1 MKTFLNR
8 TWWSLL
14 VRGILSIIFGII
26 AFSQSGITLL
36 SLLIL
41 FAIYAIADG
50 ISAITVSL
58 QHKKTSENSNFILLI
73 GIVSLAVG
81 ILTLIYPA
89 LSAVYL
95 IIFMGFRALFNG
107 ILELIAAIRLRKE
120 IENEAWLALN
130 GIISIL
136 FGLWVIVNPGAG
148 ALALIWLI
156 AAYSITIGFILII
169 LAFKARSWSR
179 QLLV

>member
-1 MKTFLNR
+1 MKTLLNR

-14 VRGILSIIFGII
+14 IRGMLSLIFGII
-26 AFSQSGITLL
+26 AISWSGIALQ
-36 SLLIL
+36 SLLYL
-41 FAIYAIADG
+41 FAFYAIADG
-50 ISAITVSL
+50 ISSIAVSL
-58 QHKKTSENSNFILLI
+58 QHRKVFNWVGMLLI
-73 GIVSLAVG
+73 GIISLLVG

-89 LSAVYL
+89 LSAIYL
-95 IIFMGFRALFNG
+95 VIFMGFRALFNG
-107 ILELIAAIRLRKE
+107 IWEVLAAVRLRKE

-136 FGLWVIVNPGAG
+136 FGLWVILNPGAG

-156 AAYSITIGFILII
+156 AAYAVTIGFILII

>member
-1 MKTFLNR
+1 M
-8 TWWSLL
+8 L
-14 VRGILSIIFGII
+14 V
-26 AFSQSGITLL
+26 
-36 SLLIL
+36 
-41 FAIYAIADG
+41 
-50 ISAITVSL
+50 
-58 QHKKTSENSNFILLI
+58 I
-73 GIVSLAVG
+73 GIVSMAVG

-95 IIFMGFRALFNG
+95 VIFMGFRALFNG

-130 GIISIL
+130 GIISML

-156 AAYSITIGFILII
+156 AAYSVTIGFILII
-169 LAFKARSWSR
+169 LAFKARSWSK
-179 QLLV
+179 QLLI